1 MQTERKGMEWREG
14 DVAGTAAGECCFEE
28 LVADAGNLWLLGDCA
43 DLLWWD
49 AVVYNYYNGM

>member
-1 MQTERKGMEWREG
+1 MERKGMEWREG